1 MSSSVELCL
10 DWCSHQA
17 AKHAVEHW
25 HYSGSL
31 PPPPMRRIGVWETG
45 RFVGCVLFARGASS
59 NLLKPYGLKMT
70 EGCELVRVALRDHW
84 TPVSRIVAIALK
96 ILGRAEPG
104 LRLVLSFADPAQG
117 HHGGIYQAGGWLYL
131 GTTASTYMYR
141 DRAGKVW
148 HNRMVSGERLADR
161 LRQATP
167 RAEDQPVRTD
177 RDARQAS
184 VRDAAGQDDPA
195 AAGAFGSTVPQTRR
209 KCCWWHA

>member
-1 MSSSVELCL
+1 M
-10 DWCSHQA
+10 
-17 AKHAVEHW
+17 EHW

-84 TPVSRIVAIALK
+84 SPVSRIVAIALK
-96 ILGRAEPG
+96 ILRRAEPG

-148 HNRMVSGERLADR
+148 HNRMVSENGWRTVFGKRRRVLKISQCERIEMPGKHRYAMPLDKTIRRQLEPLAR
-161 LRQATP
+161 PYPKRVESVAGGTP
-167 RAEDQPVRTD
+167 DVQSGGGGSNPTSTL
-177 RDARQAS
+177 S
-184 VRDAAGQDDPA
+184 V
-195 AAGAFGSTVPQTRR
+195 
-209 KCCWWHA
+209 